1 MSKKLLG
8 IIILVLLMG
17 RVQAQTGKDYIV
29 LFDNTGSY
37 AKYFEGAKEFLV
49 KLVKSLVQNDR
60 FILMKIKSESFK
72 DEGDGIM
79 MEIPAKSSG
88 MNLSQIREA
97 TLRKNKVIKA
107 INEMRSS
114 MTGKSD
120 IIGSIYAAA
129 EILENSERKEKFLI
143 ILSDMVDTGKDLGIF
158 PTLSN
163 VNVFV
168 VMPRTETVEEHKI
181 LVKKWAK
188 YFQRAKAKSFKII
201 DNVEAEEIKFI
212 KNGG

>member
-1 MSKKLLG
+1 MNKKLLW
-8 IIILVLLMG
+8 IIILVLFVSK
-17 RVQAQTGKDYIV
+17 VQAQTGIDYIV
-29 LFDNTGSY
+29 LVDNTGSY

-49 KLVKSLVQNDR
+49 KLVKSLMQNDR
-60 FILMKIKSESFK
+60 LILMKIKSESFK

-88 MNLSQIREA
+88 MNLKQIRET

-107 INEMRSS
+107 INEMRSAKTS
-114 MTGKSD
+114 KSD

-129 EILENSERKEKFLI
+129 EILENSERKEKSLI

-158 PTLSN
+158 PNLSN

-168 VMPRTETVEEHKI
+168 VMPRTKTAEEHKM
-181 LVKKWAK
+181 LVGKWTK
-188 YFQRAKAKSFKII
+188 YFQKAKTKSFKII
-201 DNVEAEEIKFI
+201 DNVEAKEIKFI

>member
-1 MSKKLLG
+1 MSKKLLW
-8 IIILVLLMG
+8 IIILVLFVSK
-17 RVQAQTGKDYIV
+17 VQAQIGIDYIV

-88 MNLSQIREA
+88 MNLKQIRET
-97 TLRKNKVIKA
+97 TLRKNKTTRA
-107 INEMRSS
+107 IHEMRSS
-114 MTGKSD
+114 RTGKSD

-129 EILENSERKEKFLI
+129 EILENSEREERFLI

-158 PTLSN
+158 PNLSK

-168 VMPRTETVEEHKI
+168 VMPRTKTVEEHKI
-181 LVKKWAK
+181 LVEKWTK
-188 YFQRAKAKSFKII
+188 YFQKAKAKSFKII
-201 DNVEAEEIKFI
+201 DNIEAKEIKFL
-212 KNGG
+212 KEGG